1 MQNYN
6 RLLWVFICFITG
18 VITLIV
24 GFALID
30 YVTNDAVSQFFE
42 EMIRGKED
50 AEV

>member
-1 MQNYN
+1 MKNYK
-6 RLLWVFICFITG
+6 RLLWIFICFITG
-18 VITLIV
+18 VLTLII

-30 YVTNDAVSQFFE
+30 LATNFAVSQFFE